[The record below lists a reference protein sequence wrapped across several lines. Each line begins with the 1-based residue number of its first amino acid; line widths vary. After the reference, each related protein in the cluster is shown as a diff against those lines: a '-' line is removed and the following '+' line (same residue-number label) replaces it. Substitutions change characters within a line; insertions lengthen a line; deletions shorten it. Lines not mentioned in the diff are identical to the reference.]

1 MNESASQA
9 RDVTAYRAYVIG
21 SDGRIETST
30 YIEAAADDEAIEQAR
45 RLVDGQTIE
54 LWDRGRRI
62 ISFSPRIS

>member
-1 MNESASQA
+1 MNGSAIQT
-9 RDVTAYRAYVIG
+9 RDATAYRAYVIG

-30 YIEAAADDEAIEQAR
+30 YIEAAADEDAIEQAR
-45 RLVDGQTIE
+45 LLVDGQTIE